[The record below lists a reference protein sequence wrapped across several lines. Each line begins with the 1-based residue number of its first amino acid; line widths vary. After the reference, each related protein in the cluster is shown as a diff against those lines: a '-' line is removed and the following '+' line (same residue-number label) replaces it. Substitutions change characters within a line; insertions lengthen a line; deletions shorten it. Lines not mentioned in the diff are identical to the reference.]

1 MQEGRN
7 ASRDRQRYRKTDIQI
22 YIQTNRNKDVQTYT
36 DKQTDRQYMSEK
48 TDRRTER
55 PIFTHMVHTYIT
67 VHKKD
72 IQTDR
77 QTGQTEKNDKQTN
90 KQTDKQT
97 DRQYMSE
104 KQTDVQKDQYSHIW

>member
-1 MQEGRN
+1 M
-7 ASRDRQRYRKTDIQI
+7 YRKTNIHTYGTYLQYCTSERQTDRQTDRQTGQTEKNDK
-22 YIQTNRNKDVQTYT
+22 QTN
-36 DKQTDRQYMSEK
+36 KQTDRQYMSEK
-48 TDRRTER
+48 TDRCTER

-90 KQTDKQT
+90 TQTDS
-97 DRQYMSE
+97 QYMS
-104 KQTDVQKDQYSHIW
+104 VV